1 MTRKIL
7 ATTLLAGGAALL
19 ALGVAEA
26 QDDDRVRQG
35 ADVPPRAEWMSI
47 ADLSQ
52 RLESQGYRVDEIEA
66 EHGAYEV
73 EMTDANG
80 MQVEAYLDPVTG
92 EPIRKG
98 EREDD

>member
-7 ATTLLAGGAALL
+7 ATTILAGGTALL
-19 ALGVAEA
+19 ALGAA
-26 QDDDRVRQG
+26 QADGRVRQR
-35 ADVPPRAEWMSI
+35 ADVPPRSEWMSI
-47 ADLSQ
+47 ADLSAK
-52 RLESQGYRVDEIEA
+52 LESQGYRIDEIEA

-73 EMTDANG
+73 EMTDAKG

-98 EREDD
+98 REDD